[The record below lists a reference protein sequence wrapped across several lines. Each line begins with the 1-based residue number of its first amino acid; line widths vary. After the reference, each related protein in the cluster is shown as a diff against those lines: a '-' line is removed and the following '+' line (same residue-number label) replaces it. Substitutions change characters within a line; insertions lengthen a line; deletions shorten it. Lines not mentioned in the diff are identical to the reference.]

1 MDKIFQLFQK
11 HEPKSVKAEKRAAS
25 EEKAR
30 QVNSLDHGIKENS
43 IDDNGDPKLE
53 IDEGKIEGDKG
64 GGDAKMEVDDEGSK
78 KEPAQNGTVNGMDT
92 DTPPP
97 ELHKFEDSG
106 SVEES
111 QQDVW
116 PVMAAEVDNEGF
128 TPLLRACYVYRN
140 FKVSVSCLDIGF

>member
-1 MDKIFQLFQK
+1 MK
-11 HEPKSVKAEKRAAS
+11 KSEKRAAS
-25 EEKAR
+25 EEKAK
-30 QVNSLDHGIKENS
+30 QVNSLDHSIRENS

-53 IDEGKIEGDKG
+53 IDEGKMDVDKG
-64 GGDAKMEVDDEGSK
+64 GGDAKMEVDVDGSK
-78 KEPAQNGTVNGMDT
+78 KEPTQNGAVNGMDT

-116 PVMAAEVDNEGF
+116 PLMAETVDNEGF
-128 TPLLRACYVYRN
+128 TPLLRACYVYKN
-140 FKVSVSCLDIGF
+140 FKVSICLIF